1 MKLLNQA
8 AFSDFDNSQ
17 LVWEVYG
24 ELLDFYN
31 DQDFSAKQVAYE
43 VGVEVKL
50 INKILHR
57 LIHHKA
63 IVCTGTDHWGVKTYR
78 LNEAFTN

>member
-1 MKLLNQA
+1 MREFNRA
-8 AFSDFDNSQ
+8 AFSDFDDPQ

-24 ELLDFYN
+24 ELLDFYP

-43 VGVEVKL
+43 VGFEVTV

-63 IVCTGTDHWGVKTYR
+63 VVCTGKDHWGVKTYR
-78 LNEAFTN
+78 LNENFTN

>member
-1 MKLLNQA
+1 MRQLDIRR
-8 AFSDFDNSQ
+8 FSDFDNSQ

-24 ELLDFYN
+24 ELLDFYA

-63 IVCTGTDHWGVKTYR
+63 VVCTGTDHWGVKTYR
-78 LNEAFTN
+78 LNEDFTN

>member
-1 MKLLNQA
+1 MRQLDILR
-8 AFSDFDNSQ
+8 FSDFDNPQ

-24 ELLDFYN
+24 ELLNFYN
-31 DQDFSAKQVAYE
+31 DQDFSAKQVAYATNLE
-43 VGVEVKL
+43 VTL

-63 IVCTGTDHWGVKTYR
+63 VVCTGKDHWGVKTYR
-78 LNEAFTN
+78 LNETFKN

>member
-1 MKLLNQA
+1 MRQLDIRR
-8 AFSDFDNSQ
+8 FSDFDNSQ

-24 ELLDFYN
+24 ELLDFYA

-63 IVCTGTDHWGVKTYR
+63 IVCTGKDHWGVKTYR
-78 LNEAFTN
+78 LYETFTN

>member
-1 MKLLNQA
+1 LDILR
-8 AFSDFDNSQ
+8 FSDFDNPQ

-24 ELLDFYN
+24 ELLDFYA

-43 VGVEVKL
+43 VGFEVKL

-63 IVCTGTDHWGVKTYR
+63 VVCTGKDHWGVKTYR